1 MKKFKSLLIAIALII
16 GATSF
21 VNAQSEMA
29 HVDTQALMESMPEM
43 KAAQNQ
49 LEKLQK
55 TYDTEIKAMAK
66 ENLIVID
73 GAKITYTLKDNKY

>member
-1 MKKFKSLLIAIALII
+1 
-16 GATSF
+16 
-21 VNAQSEMA
+21 MA
-29 HVDTQALMESMPEM
+29 HIDTQALMEAMPEM

-66 ENLIVID
+66 EFE
-73 GAKITYTLKDNKY
+73 AKVKQYGNEEVTQNAGRERETC